1 LRIAEHE
8 ICEPELGRQKGGAR
22 NLKSAIGI
30 RRPAIRKRVRFSAAE
45 ARRITLGAQGFAV
58 PRPRSP
64 SRRHF
69 KALLERLGLIQIDS
83 VNVLVRAHY
92 MPFFSRLGPYPVEW
106 LDEAAYH
113 PRKRHLFEYWG
124 HEASLIRLDLLSYLG
139 WRMRKAATGQGIWK
153 SVRNIPKEQPELLA
167 RIESEIR
174 ERGPMSA
181 GQLEKVLLAGRR
193 TAGWWGWSDCKRAV
207 EWLFWTGRLTTAYR
221 RNFERVYDL
230 TERVFPNFGPEEVSE
245 TDARRMLI
253 RVAARA
259 LGIATASDL
268 RDYFRLDSVGL
279 RTGVEELVAVG
290 ELVQVE
296 VDGWTQPG
304 FLDPRARLPRQIE
317 VKALV
322 SPFDPLL
329 WDRRRA
335 ERLFGFRY
343 RIEIYTPAH
352 KREHGYYV
360 VPFLL
365 GDRFVARL
373 DLKADRATSA
383 LKVLAA
389 HYEAGIKPN
398 EVVEP
403 LSTEL
408 AELARWLGLEHIVVN
423 KRGNL
428 AAALALSVR

>member
-1 LRIAEHE
+1 MHDSRDVNYRTAKN
-8 ICEPELGRQKGGAR
+8 RW
-22 NLKSAIGI
+22 S
-30 RRPAIRKRVRFSAAE
+30 KRVRFSAAE
-45 ARRITLGAQGFAV
+45 ARRIALAAQGFAML
-58 PRPRSP
+58 RPRSV

-69 KALLERLGLIQIDS
+69 RALLEQLGLIQIDS

-113 PRKRHLFEYWG
+113 PRKRQLFEYWG

-139 WRMRKAATGQGIWK
+139 WRMRRARTGEGVWR
-153 SVRNIPKEQPELLA
+153 SVRNISLEQPELLR

-174 ERGPMSA
+174 DRGPMSA
-181 GQLEKVLLAGRR
+181 GRLEKVLLAERR
-193 TAGWWGWSDCKRAV
+193 TVGWWGWSDCKRAV
-207 EWLFWTGRLTTAYR
+207 EWLFWVGRLTTANR
-221 RNFERVYDL
+221 RNFERIYDL
-230 TERVFPNFGPEEVSE
+230 SERVFPNFRPEEVSE
-245 TDARRMLI
+245 TEGHRMLI
-253 RVAARA
+253 QVAAKA
-259 LGIATASDL
+259 LGIATATDL
-268 RDYFRLDSVGL
+268 CDYFRLVPKVG
-279 RTGVEELVAVG
+279 RRGIEELVAAG
-290 ELVQVE
+290 ELIQVK
-296 VDGWTQPG
+296 VDGWSQPAL
-304 FLDPRARLPRQIE
+304 LDPKARLPRQLE

-365 GDRFVARL
+365 GDAFVARL
-373 DLKADRATSA
+373 DLKADRATGTLRVLSA
-383 LKVLAA
+383 HHEPAVDPK
-389 HYEAGIKPN
+389 

-403 LSTEL
+403 LGAEL
-408 AELARWLGLEHIVVN
+408 AELARWLKLERIVVN

-428 AAALALSVR
+428 AAALARRLH

>member
-1 LRIAEHE
+1 MDKDPAQTTI
-8 ICEPELGRQKGGAR
+8 
-22 NLKSAIGI
+22 SV
-30 RRPAIRKRVRFSAAE
+30 RPRWRGTRGRKRVRFSAAE
-45 ARRITLGAQGFAV
+45 ARRIALAAQGFVAA
-58 PRPRSP
+58 RPPSP

-69 KALLERLGLIQIDS
+69 NALLERLGLVQIDS

-92 MPFFSRLGPYPVEW
+92 MPFFSRLGPYPIEW

-113 PRKRHLFEYWG
+113 VRKRRLFEYWG

-139 WRMRKAATGQGIWK
+139 WRMRKSAAGEGVWS
-153 SVRNIPKEQPELLA
+153 SVRNIAQEQPELLR
-167 RIESEIR
+167 RIEIEIR
-174 ERGPMSA
+174 DRGPMSA
-181 GQLEKVLLAGRR
+181 GQLEKVLLSERR

-207 EWLFWTGRLTTAYR
+207 EWLFWVGRLTTANR
-221 RNFERVYDL
+221 RNFERIYDL
-230 TERVFPNFGPEEVSE
+230 TERVFPEFRAEEISE
-245 TDARRMLI
+245 AEGQRMLI
-253 RVAARA
+253 QVAAKA

-268 RDYFRLDSVGL
+268 RDYFRLTPEGG
-279 RTGVEELVAVG
+279 RRGIAELTSAG
-290 ELVQVE
+290 ELIQVDVE
-296 VDGWTQPG
+296 GWSQPA
-304 FLDPRARLPRQIE
+304 FLDPNARLPRQLEIR
-317 VKALV
+317 ALV

-365 GDRFVARL
+365 GDAFVARL
-373 DLKADRATSA
+373 DLKADRATGT

-389 HYEAGIKPN
+389 HYEPEVKPK
-398 EVVEP
+398 EIVEP
-403 LSTEL
+403 LGSEL
-408 AELARWLGLEHIVVN
+408 SALARWLSLERITVS

-428 AAALALSVR
+428 APALAAMTNDK

>member
-1 LRIAEHE
+1 
-8 ICEPELGRQKGGAR
+8 
-22 NLKSAIGI
+22 
-30 RRPAIRKRVRFSAAE
+30 VRFSAAE

-69 KALLERLGLIQIDS
+69 KTLLERLGLIQIDS

-92 MPFFSRLGPYPVEW
+92 MPFFSRLGPYPLEW

-139 WRMRKAATGQGIWK
+139 WRMRKSATGQGIWK
-153 SVRNIPKEQPELLA
+153 SVRNIPKEKPELLE

-181 GQLEKVLLAGRR
+181 GQLEKTLSAERR

-207 EWLFWTGRLTTAYR
+207 EWLFWTGQLTTAYR

-230 TERVFPNFGPEEVSE
+230 TERVFPNFRPEEVSE

-279 RTGVEELVAVG
+279 RTGVEELVAAG
-290 ELVQVE
+290 ELIQVE
-296 VDGWTQPG
+296 VDGWPQPA
-304 FLDPRARLPRQIE
+304 FLDSKARLPRQVE

-329 WDRRRA
+329 WDRQRA

-365 GDRFVARL
+365 GDGFVARL
-373 DLKADRATSA
+373 DLKADRATST

-389 HYEAGIKPN
+389 HREPGIKPN

-408 AELARWLGLEHIVVN
+408 AELARWLGLERIVVN

-428 AAALALSVR
+428 AAALSAR